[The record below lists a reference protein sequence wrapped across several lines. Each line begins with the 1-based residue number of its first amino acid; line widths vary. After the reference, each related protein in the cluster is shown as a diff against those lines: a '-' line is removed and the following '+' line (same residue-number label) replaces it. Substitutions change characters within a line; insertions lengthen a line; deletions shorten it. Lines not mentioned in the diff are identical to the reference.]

1 MVFLQL
7 MGFGGKMAINIFVLI
22 SAYFMC
28 TQKVTWKRVL
38 KLVAMVYFYR
48 LIIFPIFL
56 ATGYETITLKRIFML
71 AFSPLSSVGYDFIG
85 SFLVFY
91 LLVPFLNLLT
101 KQLNQK
107 QHLCLALFL
116 VFIFSVVYTFLL
128 ASQACRYVGWYVTL
142 YFVASYIRL
151 YPNKFFYSRLLSFW
165 STIITLT
172 LTWFSILTVD
182 FVGTKLGF
190 TDIYYMCIDSQKIL
204 ALLLSV
210 SLFLLFKNFHIN
222 QSKLINTLAAS
233 AFGVLLIHANS
244 NAMRTWLWQD
254 FLKVPEQYTSSLLP
268 LHFVVSVLSIYIV
281 CAGIDYLRIRF
292 IEKPIFKKIENV
304 PFLQKECFI
313 D

>member
-1 MVFLQL
+1 MSNIITSYSLQDASNAIKKERSSNLELLRIVAMLIIIAHHYVENSTVTQLYDYDNITGNMVFLQL

-151 YPNKFFYSRLLSFW
+151 YPNKFFYSRLLSF
-165 STIITLT
+165 
-172 LTWFSILTVD
+172 
-182 FVGTKLGF
+182 
-190 TDIYYMCIDSQKIL
+190 
-204 ALLLSV
+204 
-210 SLFLLFKNFHIN
+210 
-222 QSKLINTLAAS
+222 
-233 AFGVLLIHANS
+233 
-244 NAMRTWLWQD
+244 
-254 FLKVPEQYTSSLLP
+254 
-268 LHFVVSVLSIYIV
+268 
-281 CAGIDYLRIRF
+281 
-292 IEKPIFKKIENV
+292 
-304 PFLQKECFI
+304 
-313 D
+313 